1 MNKNKGHIRR
11 NLWGKNNH
19 NSGLAGSD
27 CDFIGSLFRGMFHGI
42 LWAMEKVGVHK
53 RDILVDRGS
62 MEWD

>member
-1 MNKNKGHIRR
+1 MNKNNGHIRR

-42 LWAMEKVGVHK
+42 LWGNGKG
-53 RDILVDRGS
+53 GNS
-62 MEWD
+62 